1 MVFFVLFILIKF
13 ILVRRNVVD
22 LLWLYKQLRPEAL
35 AFIVFLIRQLNFFMN
50 NLSDIGLGISVSW
63 KQAMQTKAFRS
74 RLISAHFFLVSVIL
88 ILPHFFDFIEDRE
101 GILLIDPFLNLIP
114 AVDLS
119 LPVFV
124 CIWGTT
130 ALLLYRC
137 ASDPSMYIT
146 AIYGFVI
153 VIFARIITISL
164 VPLDPPEGL
173 IPLIDPISNLA
184 YGRADYI
191 TKDLFFSGHTSSQFL
206 TFLCLTNRKD
216 KIIALI
222 STILVGSMVLVQH
235 VHYTIDVITAPFFT
249 YGCYWLG
256 RELSLSRWYK
266 AYLPLP
272 KKIEM

>member
-1 MVFFVLFILIKF
+1 MNTSSNI
-13 ILVRRNVVD
+13 D
-22 LLWLYKQLRPEAL
+22 LEI
-35 AFIVFLIRQLNFFMN
+35 F
-50 NLSDIGLGISVSW
+50 VSW
-63 KQAMQTKAFRS
+63 KQAMQTKAFRN
-74 RLISAHFFLVSVIL
+74 RLIIAHVFLVGVIL
-88 ILPHFFDFIEDRE
+88 VLPHFFDFIEQRE
-101 GILLIDPFLNLIP
+101 GILLFDPILNLIP
-114 AVDLS
+114 AKDLS

-137 ASDPSMYIT
+137 ASDPRIYIT

-153 VIFARIITISL
+153 VIFTRILTISL

-216 KIIALI
+216 KTIALI
-222 STILVGSMVLVQH
+222 STVLVGSMVLMQH
-235 VHYTIDVITAPFFT
+235 VHYTIDVIAAPVFT

-256 RELSLSRWYK
+256 REISLSSWYK

-272 KKIEM
+272 KKIGAK